1 MTNND
6 EHALGGG
13 SKQKRIFGDNY
24 FNPSYAAVL
33 SMVSVDEMLKLSFLA
48 AYLELFRVEFNIFW
62 LKMYTQISF
71 RNLSC
76 VTTYC
81 HHRNNFA

>member
-48 AYLELFRVEFNIFW
+48 AYLEMFRVEFNIFW
-62 LKMYTQISF
+62 LKNVHADFVSQLVM
-71 RNLSC
+71 
-76 VTTYC
+76 C
-81 HHRNNFA
+81 HNILPSS